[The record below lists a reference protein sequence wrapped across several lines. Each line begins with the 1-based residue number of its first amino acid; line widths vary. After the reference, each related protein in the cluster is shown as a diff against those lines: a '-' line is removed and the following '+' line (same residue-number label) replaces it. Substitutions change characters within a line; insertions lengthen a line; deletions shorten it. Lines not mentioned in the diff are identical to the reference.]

1 MSKDTPYSMLKD
13 KHILITGCSSGIGLQ
28 TAIDLHNEGFI
39 VIATIRTNTPP
50 KELVKLG
57 INVRYCELDD
67 DKSVQQLINDLL
79 QEEVPLFA
87 IINNAG
93 FGQMG
98 ALEDISRKDL
108 EYQFAVNVFGA
119 HQLTKGLLPILI
131 NNKMGKI
138 INISSV
144 LGYVAMPLRGAYIA
158 SKYALEGL
166 SDTLRLEL
174 LDSGID
180 VILIE
185 PGPISTKFRINAY
198 KKFLQTIKYKDSR
211 WRNSYESMMMRLTSN
226 SKAPFTLPPES
237 VSKKILMAL
246 SPNPNA
252 RYLITFPSKLF
263 WWLKKIISTK
273 VLDRILRSAD
283 KK

>member
-1 MSKDTPYSMLKD
+1 MLNVKYV
-13 KHILITGCSSGIGLQ
+13 LITGCSSGIGYQ
-28 TAIDLHNEGFI
+28 TAIDLHNNGYI
-39 VIATIRTNTPP
+39 VIATIRGSAVP
-50 KELVKLG
+50 KELVGMG
-57 INVRYCELDD
+57 INVRRCELDD
-67 DKSVQQLINDLL
+67 EKSVEALINDLL
-79 QEEVPLFA
+79 YEKVPLFA

-98 ALEDISRKDL
+98 AVEDISRKDL
-108 EYQFAVNVFGA
+108 EYQFAVNVFGT

-131 NNKMGKI
+131 NNKQGKI

-174 LDSGID
+174 FGTGVD
-180 VILIE
+180 VVLIE
-185 PGPISTKFRINAY
+185 PGPIDTKFRINAY

-211 WRNSYESMMMRLTSN
+211 WCDSYELMMKRLTTN
-226 SKAPFTLPPES
+226 SKSSFTLQSTS
-237 VSKKILMAL
+237 VSKKILRAL
-246 SPNPNA
+246 GDNPSP

-263 WWLKKIISTK
+263 WWLKKNLSIK
-273 VLDRILRSAD
+273 MLDRILRSSD